1 MRHLRAALYAGF
13 GLLALTAARAEASPD
28 SSPSLLIDHV
38 VPGLCEQPPCRVRL
52 SLLSCGVR
60 VSALAER
67 AARPLNI
74 GRLAGDG
81 EAVRAPVRLLGRFAT
96 LAGTF
101 MGRSDAAALGV
112 FRLRFKVILE

>member
-1 MRHLRAALYAGF
+1 MRHLRAALYFGF
-13 GLLALTAARAEASPD
+13 GLLALSAARAEASPD
-28 SSPSLLIDHV
+28 ASPVLLIDHV

-52 SLLSCGVR
+52 SLLSCGER
-60 VSALAER
+60 GPSLAES
-67 AARPLNI
+67 ASRPLNI
-74 GRLAGDG
+74 VRLGAD
-81 EAVRAPVRLLGRFAT
+81 ASAARAPVRLLGRFAT